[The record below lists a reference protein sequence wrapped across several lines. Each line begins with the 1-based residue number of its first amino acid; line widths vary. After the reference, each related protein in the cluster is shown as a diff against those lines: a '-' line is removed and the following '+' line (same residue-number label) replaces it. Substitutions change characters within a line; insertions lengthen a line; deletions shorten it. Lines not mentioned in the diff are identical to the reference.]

1 MKKEKFIVK
10 TSDTVAVTLENK
22 LEDSVGI
29 TTTLIRELFP
39 LEVRFDK

>member
-10 TSDTVAVTLENK
+10 TSGTVAVTLENK
-22 LEDSVGI
+22 LEDSVGT
-29 TTTLIRELFP
+29 TTTLIRESFP